1 MQLLGFMED
10 EDFKEIE
17 CTITVT
23 CRTPL
28 CMVED
33 GNSIQER
40 MKAFQKMIIDDL
52 DYPWDSY
59 GDFDYKIE
67 SAKTKLIDTNTEDGV
82 PVDLEVLK
90 DAPIDIEEY

>member
-1 MQLLGFMED
+1 MED

-40 MKAFQKMIIDDL
+40 MKSSLEMIL
-52 DYPWDSY
+52 D
-59 GDFDYKIE
+59 
-67 SAKTKLIDTNTEDGV
+67 
-82 PVDLEVLK
+82 
-90 DAPIDIEEY
+90 

>member
-1 MQLLGFMED
+1 MEG

-40 MKAFQKMIIDDL
+40 MKAFQKMVIDDL
-52 DYPWDSY
+52 DYPWHSY

-67 SAKTKLIDTNTEDGV
+67 SAKTKPRLMTNAKSAIV
-82 PVDLEVLK
+82 PRTQNVSLY
-90 DAPIDIEEY
+90 IQT